1 MERKYTIL
9 IADRN
14 PHVREFLRREMAA
27 AGYRILLADKG
38 RDVVKRVYQHEP
50 VDLLIID
57 PDLPDVEE
65 SAVLKKIRNRIPSLP
80 VVVHT
85 YISDISD
92 YETHKDLAN
101 AAAFVEKRGSSIENL
116 RQVVSD
122 ILQECSVQPAVSP
135 IHKKN
140 AGGAQNES
148 K

>member
-1 MERKYTIL
+1 M

-14 PHVREFLRREMAA
+14 PHVREFLRREMTA

-38 RDVVKRVYQHEP
+38 RDVVKRVYQRDP
-50 VDLLIID
+50 VDLLILD

-65 SAVLKKIRNRIPSLP
+65 SAVLKKILNRIPALP

-85 YISDISD
+85 FVPE

-101 AAAFVEKRGSSIENL
+101 AAVFVEKRGSSIDKL

-122 ILQECSVQPAVSP
+122 LLQPEVPCRATNPSP
-135 IHKKN
+135 TNSDK
-140 AGGAQNES
+140 AGPNS
-148 K
+148 

>member
-1 MERKYTIL
+1 MQRKHTIL

-14 PHVREFLRREMAA
+14 PHVREFLKREMTA

-38 RDVVKRVYQHEP
+38 QDVVRRVYQHEP
-50 VDLLIID
+50 VDLLILD

-65 SAVLKKIRNRIPSLP
+65 SAVLRKIRNRVPALP

-85 YISDISD
+85 YVSD
-92 YETHKDLAN
+92 YETHKDLVD

-116 RQVVSD
+116 RAVVSD
-122 ILQECSVQPAVSP
+122 ILGKCYPLPAEAVVSP
-135 IHKKN
+135 ESRNGI
-140 AGGAQNES
+140 QNES

>member
-14 PHVREFLRREMAA
+14 PHVREFLRREMTA
-27 AGYRILLADKG
+27 AGYQILLADKG
-38 RDVVKRVYQHEP
+38 RDVVKRVYQNEP
-50 VDLLIID
+50 VDLLILD

-85 YISDISD
+85 FTSD

-101 AAAFVEKRGSSIENL
+101 AAAFVEKRGSSIEKL
-116 RQVVSD
+116 RVVVSD
-122 ILQECSVQPAVSP
+122 ILQQSSVKSAAASP
-135 IHKKN
+135 HKN
-140 AGGAQNES
+140 TDTGGS
-148 K
+148 

>member
-14 PHVREFLRREMAA
+14 PHVREFLRREMSA
-27 AGYRILLADKG
+27 AGYRVLLADKG
-38 RDVVKRVYQHEP
+38 RDVVRRVYQHEP
-50 VDLLIID
+50 VDLLILD

-65 SAVLKKIRNRIPSLP
+65 SAVLKKIRNRIPALP

-85 YISDISD
+85 YVSD
-92 YETHKDLAN
+92 YETHKDLSN

-122 ILQECSVQPAVSP
+122 ILQEGRVQSAAASTS
-135 IHKKN
+135 KKPDID
-140 AGGAQNES
+140 GAT
-148 K
+148 

>member
-14 PHVREFLRREMAA
+14 PHVREFLRREMTA

-50 VDLLIID
+50 VDLLILD

-65 SAVLKKIRNRIPSLP
+65 SAVLKKIRNRIPALP

-85 YISDISD
+85 YVSD
-92 YETHKDLAN
+92 YETHQDLVN

-116 RQVVSD
+116 REVVSE
-122 ILQECSVQPAVSP
+122 ILQECSVQPAVP
-135 IHKKN
+135 PAHKKMP
-140 AGGAQNES
+140 AGAQNET

>member
-1 MERKYTIL
+1 VERKYTIL

-14 PHVREFLRREMAA
+14 PHVREFLRRELTA

-38 RDVVKRVYQHEP
+38 RDVVNRVYQHEP
-50 VDLLIID
+50 VDLLILD

-65 SAVLKKIRNRIPSLP
+65 SAVLRKIRNRIPLLP

-85 YISDISD
+85 YVSD
-92 YETHKDLAN
+92 YETHQDLAN

-122 ILQECSVQPAVSP
+122 ILNQLNPEPAAAPTIEIQTSADP
-135 IHKKN
+135 K
-140 AGGAQNES
+140 
-148 K
+148 

>member
-14 PHVREFLRREMAA
+14 PHVREFLRREMTA
-27 AGYRILLADKG
+27 AGYCILLADKG
-38 RDVVKRVYQHEP
+38 RDVVKRVYHQEP
-50 VDLLIID
+50 LDLLILD

-65 SAVLKKIRNRIPSLP
+65 SAVLKKIRNRVPSLP

-85 YISDISD
+85 FISD

-101 AAAFVEKRGSSIENL
+101 AAAFVEKRGSSIDKL

-122 ILQECSVQPAVSP
+122 ILKLSNAPSAPMTIQ
-135 IHKKN
+135 KN
-140 AGGAQNES
+140 SDNTRA
-148 K
+148 

>member
-14 PHVREFLRREMAA
+14 PHVREFLKREMTA
-27 AGYRILLADKG
+27 AGYRILLADNG

-50 VDLLIID
+50 VDLLILD

-65 SAVLKKIRNRIPSLP
+65 SAVLKKIHNRIPALP

-85 YISDISD
+85 YTSD
-92 YETHKDLAN
+92 YETHQDLAN
-101 AAAFVEKRGSSIENL
+101 AAAFVEKRGNSIENL

-122 ILQECSVQPAVSP
+122 ILHECNVQPAVTP

-140 AGGAQNES
+140 ASGAQNES

>member
-1 MERKYTIL
+1 VEGKYTIL

-14 PHVREFLRREMAA
+14 PHVREFLRREMTA

-38 RDVVKRVYQHEP
+38 RDVVKQVYQSEP
-50 VDLLIID
+50 IDLLILD

-85 YISDISD
+85 FISE
-92 YETHKDLAN
+92 YETHKDLTN

-122 ILQECSVQPAVSP
+122 ILQQPGVKSATATT
-135 IHKKN
+135 HGKTDG
-140 AGGAQNES
+140 GGA
-148 K
+148 

>member
-1 MERKYTIL
+1 MERKFTIL

-14 PHVREFLRREMAA
+14 PHVREFLRREMTA

-38 RDVVKRVYQHEP
+38 RDVVNRVYQHEP
-50 VDLLIID
+50 LDLLILD

-65 SAVLKKIRNRIPSLP
+65 SAVLKKIRNRVPPLP

-85 YISDISD
+85 YVSE
-92 YETHKDLAN
+92 YETHQDLVN
-101 AAAFVEKRGSSIENL
+101 ATAFVEKRGSSIENL

-122 ILQECSVQPAVSP
+122 ILQGCGVQSTSSP
-135 IHKKN
+135 NRKKN
-140 AGGAQNES
+140 ATDAQNES